1 LLVLALINLLVLFTW
16 RGLIK
21 SGKSQPAGDNK
32 PATV

>member
-1 LLVLALINLLVLFTW
+1 VLFTW